1 MTTTDPRSMSTG
13 DLGKSTSKFKP
24 NLSKR
29 YQLDNIFRALTWLA
43 IFIGL
48 AVLAALIIDTII
60 DGSSRL
66 RLDFLTSFPSRRA
79 ERAGIASSLVGT
91 MWLLLITASVA
102 FPIGVGAGI
111 YLQEFASDNW
121 FTRFVEINVSN
132 LAAVPSIIYGMLGL
146 TIFVQLFSGLTQ
158 GRSLLSGGLTLAL
171 LILPVIIV
179 ATREAL
185 KSVPDG
191 LRLAGMAL
199 GSTRWQTVWHHVLP
213 QAFPGILTGT
223 ILALSRAIGETA
235 PLIVIGAQT
244 FIAFVPNS
252 PFSSFSALPIQIF
265 NWTSRPQ
272 AAFHANAAAASVVL
286 LVVLL
291 LMNSTA
297 IYLRNRYQQE
307 R

>member
-1 MTTTDPRSMSTG
+1 MSTG

-121 FTRFVEINVSN
+121 FTRLVEINVSN